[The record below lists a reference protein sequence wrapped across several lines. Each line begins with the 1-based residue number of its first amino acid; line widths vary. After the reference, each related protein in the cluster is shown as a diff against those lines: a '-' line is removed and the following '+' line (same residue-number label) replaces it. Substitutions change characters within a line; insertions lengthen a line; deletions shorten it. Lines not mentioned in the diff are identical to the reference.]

1 MREKYPFV
9 VFMDMCKCIETERF
23 EIEVSEDRS
32 MKEVVLCA
40 ANSYEKKYY
49 LNPDFQA
56 LPESIRQELQIMCVL
71 YTEDIGG
78 LFMVVY
84 DEEGHLELKVDHED
98 DDFAFDE
105 IGSILKIKELQRTK
119 EELFESLELYYKVF
133 YLGETP
139 DAELAKKAAEIE
151 E

>member
-1 MREKYPFV
+1 
-9 VFMDMCKCIETERF
+9 
-23 EIEVSEDRS
+23 
-32 MKEVVLCA
+32 MKEIVLCA
-40 ANSYEKKYY
+40 ANAYEKKFY

-71 YTEDIGG
+71 YTEDVGG

-84 DEEGHLELKVDHED
+84 DEEGHLELKVDHEE

-139 DAELAKKAAEIE
+139 DAELAKKAAEIGE
-151 E
+151 